1 MYEIRPETV
10 KTFVLDRNI
19 KLPRFQRKQTWDEKK
34 NFQLC
39 ISLFKEY
46 PMGVTILSVEE
57 KDGKTVRWL
66 LDGRQRKNALL
77 QMYED
82 PENIYNWAK
91 KFIGFKNS
99 NQPSEID
106 EMFWNKINEY
116 IEYSDEDDDEK
127 DHFAEL
133 DTIDIDETESV
144 ENSEPAYLKQKS
156 GLEFLLE
163 IIKIIH
169 NKTQTNTGFTK
180 PFDVCKYIEKVPYAE
195 NNQGTNKLSSKKLKT
210 FLDEYRN
217 YCSSEELDYE
227 NVQSFYDYFE
237 SRCRIIEKNKLLQH
251 ITSKWEDI
259 LVRINLIE
267 RIDNLLSNSKIGLI
281 EVKNLA
287 PADSQKI
294 FNIINSEGEK
304 LTAVEVLSAK
314 PSWNVKIKNVA
325 AEMQVAVDDLYK
337 KIGTNNYDVV
347 KWDLPATLLKR
358 LGKNFIIKEFSNEAK
373 DFAKEITYGFKIVA
387 GIWKSG
393 VKKENIEALSSDY
406 AINWANDYELL
417 ITDLKNML
425 KLMNS
430 FSYFRFFN
438 SWRSTIMELT
448 SDSIALNFL
457 IIMYLDWKRKGKPLG
472 GDTKA
477 KMFGKNCLILWDR
490 LIYEYISVQWRGSG
504 DTTIAKNIVSLN
516 NEDELFTPIAT
527 EKWIQV
533 FKEIEKDKKVFGNDL
548 TVKAMK
554 PILYHFYCLKSI
566 EGPSSMFPIE
576 VDHIIPQSLFESS
589 AIPNQESIVNSIF
602 NLGLLPKNENV
613 SKGKKTLIEVRDEW
627 LKAQINKYEFV
638 ETSEYD
644 YYSNINNYQQ
654 IYKTRME
661 IFKGAFEAKR
671 LDLLN
676 N

>member
-19 KLPRFQRKQTWDEKK
+19 KLPRFQRKLTWDEKK

-91 KFIGFKNS
+91 KFIGFKNN

-116 IEYSDEDDDEK
+116 IEYSDEEDEDDHYAEIEIDDDTTDAVESS
-127 DHFAEL
+127 
-133 DTIDIDETESV
+133 ETE
-144 ENSEPAYLKQKS
+144 YLKGKN

-169 NKTQTNTGFTK
+169 NKSPNNTGFTK
-180 PFDVCKYIEKVPYAE
+180 PFDICKYVSKLPYIE
-195 NNQGTNKLSSKKLKT
+195 NNQGSNKLSSKKLKT

-217 YCSSEELDYE
+217 YCSVESCDYE
-227 NVQSFYDYFE
+227 NVQSFYDYID
-237 SRCRIIEKNKLLQH
+237 SRCQIEDKAKLLQH
-251 ITSKWEDI
+251 LTSKWDDI
-259 LVRINLIE
+259 LLRINLIE

-294 FNIINSEGEK
+294 FNIINSKGEA

-314 PSWNVKIKNVA
+314 PSWNTKIKNVA
-325 AEMQVAVDDLYK
+325 ADMQTAVDELYR
-337 KIGTNNYDVV
+337 KIGTSNYDVV

-358 LGKNFIIKEFSNEAK
+358 IGSNFIIKDFKDEPK

-387 GIWKSG
+387 GIWKLG
-393 VKKENIEALSSDY
+393 VKKENIEALSV
-406 AINWANDYELL
+406 ANINWANEYESLVS
-417 ITDLKNML
+417 DLKNML
-425 KLMNS
+425 RLISS
-430 FSYFRFFN
+430 FTYFKFFN
-438 SWRSTIMELT
+438 TWQTTIMDLT

-457 IIMYLDWKRKGKPLG
+457 ILSYFDWKRKGKPLG
-472 GDTKA
+472 NDTKA
-477 KMFGKNCLILWDR
+477 KIFGKNCLIIWDK
-490 LIYEYISVQWRGSG
+490 LIYEYVSSQWRGSG
-504 DTTIAKNIVSLN
+504 DTKIATNISSIN
-516 NEDELFTPIAT
+516 SEEDLFVPIST
-527 EKWIQV
+527 EKWLQL
-533 FKEIEKDKKVFGNDL
+533 FESIEGQGKIFENKL
-548 TVKAMK
+548 TVKLMK

-566 EGPSSMFPIE
+566 EGPGSMYQLE

-589 AIPNQESIVNSIF
+589 ALIEKDSIVNSIF
-602 NLGLLPKNENV
+602 NLGVLPKNENI
-613 SKGKKTLIEVRDEW
+613 SKGKKTLIEIRDPW
-627 LKAQINKYEFV
+627 LRSQIEKYEFV
-638 ETSEYD
+638 SPKEFD
-644 YYSNINNYQQ
+644 FYSNINNYST
-654 IYKTRME
+654 IYEQRIELFKT
-661 IFKGAFEAKR
+661 AFDKNR
-671 LDLLN
+671 SDLIN